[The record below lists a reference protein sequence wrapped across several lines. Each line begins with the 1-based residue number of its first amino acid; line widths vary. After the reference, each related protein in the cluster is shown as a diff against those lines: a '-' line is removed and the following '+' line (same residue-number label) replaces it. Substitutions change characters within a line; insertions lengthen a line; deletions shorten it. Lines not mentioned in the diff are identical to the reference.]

1 MDEKD
6 DDKIPLFKSWT
17 GWYIFVAVFLVI
29 LIILF
34 GLLTQ
39 KFG

>member
-6 DDKIPLFKSWT
+6 DDKIPLFKSWN
-17 GWYIFVAVFLVI
+17 GWYVFVVVFLVI

-34 GLLTQ
+34 ELLTQ